1 MADATQQIAL
11 VTGASRGIGRAI
23 ALKLAEDGF
32 TVVVTYAGNAKLA
45 EQVVADIKASGGHGL
60 ALQADVSDAMSVTQL
75 FDAVLE
81 AFGRL
86 DVVIN
91 NAGVMQMATISSDN
105 VEVLDHMLAT
115 NLRGSWLVMAR
126 AAEVLGNGGRIIAL
140 SSSVLAKS
148 FPAYG
153 AYIASKAGVEG
164 LVKVLANE
172 MRGRGITVNAVAPG
186 PVATELFFE
195 GKSDEQIASIAAM
208 APLERLGQPEEI
220 AAAVA
225 FLASPQGGWIN
236 GQILRAN
243 GGFA

>member
-1 MADATQQIAL
+1 MTDTTQQVAL

-32 TVVVTYAGNAKLA
+32 AVAVTYTGNAKLA
-45 EQVVADIKASGGHGL
+45 EQVVADIEASGGHGL
-60 ALQADVSDAMSVTQL
+60 ALQADIGDSMSVTQL
-75 FDAVLE
+75 FNAVQE

-86 DVVIN
+86 DVVVN
-91 NAGVMQMATISSDN
+91 NAGIMQMATISSDN
-105 VEVLDHMLAT
+105 VEVLDRMLAT
-115 NLRGSWLVMAR
+115 NLRGSWLVMAK
-126 AAEVLGNGGRIIAL
+126 AAEMLGNGGRIIAL

-186 PVATELFFE
+186 PVATEMFFE

-208 APLERLGQPEEI
+208 APLERLGQPDEI
-220 AAAVA
+220 AAAIA
-225 FLASPQGGWIN
+225 FLASPQGSWIN

>member
-1 MADATQQIAL
+1 MANATQQVAL

-23 ALKLAEDGF
+23 ALKLAKDGF

-45 EQVVADIKASGGHGL
+45 EQVVADIKANGGHGL
-60 ALQADVSDAMSVTQL
+60 ALQADIGDSMSVTQL

-105 VEVLDHMLAT
+105 VEILDRMLAT

-186 PVATELFFE
+186 PVATEMFFE

-208 APLERLGQPEEI
+208 APLERLGQPD
-220 AAAVA
+220 
-225 FLASPQGGWIN
+225 
-236 GQILRAN
+236 
-243 GGFA
+243 

>member
-1 MADATQQIAL
+1 MTDTIQQVAL

-45 EQVVADIKASGGHGL
+45 EQVVADIKANGGDGL
-60 ALQADVSDAMSVTQL
+60 ALQADIGDSVSVTQL
-75 FDAVLE
+75 FDAILK

-86 DVVIN
+86 DVVVN

-105 VEVLDHMLAT
+105 VEILDHMLAT
-115 NLRGSWLVMAR
+115 NLRGTWLVMAR
-126 AAEVLGNGGRIIAL
+126 AAELLGNGGRIIAL
-140 SSSVLAKS
+140 SSSVLA
-148 FPAYG
+148 
-153 AYIASKAGVEG
+153 
-164 LVKVLANE
+164 NE
-172 MRGRGITVNAVAPG
+172 MRGRGISVNAVAPG
-186 PVATELFFE
+186 PVATEMFFE

-225 FLASPQGGWIN
+225 FLASPQGSWIN